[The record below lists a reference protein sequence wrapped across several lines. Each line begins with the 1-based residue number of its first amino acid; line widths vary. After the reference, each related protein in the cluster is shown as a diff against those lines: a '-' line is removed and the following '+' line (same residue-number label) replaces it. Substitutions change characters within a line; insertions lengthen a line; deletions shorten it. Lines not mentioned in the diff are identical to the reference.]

1 MRSALFGVL
10 ARRTSAKIP
19 SMKIGGGAACEWKR
33 DAMAGAD
40 LKDGANRARS
50 EAFTEPGRF
59 RRLLRVVL
67 VLASC
72 GLLSGAAAFGGEK
85 PERGGVAEPLRIVN
99 LHPFHLLYGVPASFG
114 ARVLAPGSSELI
126 LSADMASYLVGESS
140 GPERVLLDGE
150 TGRLAL
156 ALRGGF
162 RDRWEWFVEAPLV
175 AHRAGAFD
183 AFIEGWHDFFGL
195 PQGGR
200 DKAPRDRLAIFYE
213 DETGTRV
220 NIRRSVLSLGDVSF
234 GAGYAPPRR
243 GSSNDGLAIR
253 ASVKLPTGDGDSLA
267 GSGGFSS
274 SVWAETSGAL
284 PGASASRG
292 WLYAAT
298 LGALVAETPRN
309 LPEFSR
315 EWSVFGRFGVTWR
328 PLARLALT
336 AQIDV
341 HSSPYGSSRAS
352 PLSDPIVLMGLGG
365 ALRLSAGTTL
375 EVALTEDDGSRA
387 SAPDVGLHFA
397 LRRRL

>member
-1 MRSALFGVL
+1 M
-10 ARRTSAKIP
+10 
-19 SMKIGGGAACEWKR
+19 EE
-33 DAMAGAD
+33 AD
-40 LKDGANRARS
+40 LKDSANRARR
-50 EAFTEPGRF
+50 EAFTQPGRF
-59 RRLLRVVL
+59 RRLLRPVL
-67 VLASC
+67 VLAFC
-72 GLLSGAAAFGGEK
+72 GFLSGAAAFGEEK
-85 PERGGVAEPLRIVN
+85 PERGAAAEPLRMVN

-114 ARVLAPGSSELI
+114 VRILPPGSSELI
-126 LSADMASYLVGESS
+126 VSADMASYLVGERS

-150 TGRLAL
+150 TYRLAL

-183 AFIEGWHDFFGL
+183 AFIEEWHDFFGL
-195 PQGGR
+195 PQHGR
-200 DKAPRDRLAIFYE
+200 DKTPRDRLTIFYG

-220 NIRRSVLSLGDVSF
+220 DIRRGVLALGDVSF
-234 GAGYAPPRR
+234 GAGYAPPPRR
-243 GSSNDGLAIR
+243 FSNDGLAIR
-253 ASVKLPTGDGDSLA
+253 ASVKLPTGDEDSLA

-284 PGASASRG
+284 PGASASRA

-298 LGALVAETPRN
+298 LGALVAEAPRN

-315 EWSVFGRFGVTWR
+315 EWIVFGRFGVTWR

-352 PLSDPIVLMGLGG
+352 PLSDPIVLMGIGG
-365 ALRLSAGTTL
+365 ALRLSARTTL
-375 EVALTEDDGSRA
+375 EVALTEDDGSRV
-387 SAPDVGLHFA
+387 SAPDVGLRIA